1 MAGPQG
7 AAGSRSSFREGP
19 ETARAEAPQHRTGG
33 AGSAAPC
40 THCTRT
46 SHTHIARTPVK
57 NTAESAQPG
66 AHTQRAR
73 LCRAVRTL
81 TPLTRSLSLSHT
93 HRHTHT
99 RTHTRSPRSSTRGP
113 RLAHRPETRGH
124 SAAAAAVHPSC
135 RHLPAA
141 SPLRCATHGHTGTRT
156 HGHTGTAPLPTR
168 NFSRSHALLSHS
180 CKHPRIVGDGEH
192 TPLQPTHQRHPNGE
206 KKTPP
211 RPPTDTLP
219 RWGTAPGGTT
229 SGSASSG
236 RPNAIP
242 ATKPNAQP
250 RAPRCRCPCPLP
262 TATATAPVVRG
273 APGPSAALTWM
284 RPALRSVPA
293 PGALIQRRLH
303 RLLPAGTGLPPPPRL
318 LRFVIHG

>member
-1 MAGPQG
+1 M
-7 AAGSRSSFREGP
+7 
-19 ETARAEAPQHRTGG
+19 
-33 AGSAAPC
+33 
-40 THCTRT
+40 
-46 SHTHIARTPVK
+46 K
-57 NTAESAQPG
+57 NTAGSAQPG

-73 LCRAVRTL
+73 LCRAARTL

-113 RLAHRPETRGH
+113 RLAHRPRHGDTALLPPPCTPPAGTCRPPPRSAVPRTDTR
-124 SAAAAAVHPSC
+124 A
-135 RHLPAA
+135 
-141 SPLRCATHGHTGTRT
+141 